1 MERYDLF
8 KKLPDGDPYW
18 VGCAA
23 ELEEAERKILDL
35 MQSDPNS
42 SYLIRDSI
50 TGEDRLFPTSR
61 DSPGAT

>member
-23 ELEEAERKILDL
+23 DVEEAERKISDL

-42 SYLIRDSI
+42 PYLIRDSI
-50 TGEDRLFPTSR
+50 TGTERLFPALG
-61 DSPGAT
+61 DWPGAT